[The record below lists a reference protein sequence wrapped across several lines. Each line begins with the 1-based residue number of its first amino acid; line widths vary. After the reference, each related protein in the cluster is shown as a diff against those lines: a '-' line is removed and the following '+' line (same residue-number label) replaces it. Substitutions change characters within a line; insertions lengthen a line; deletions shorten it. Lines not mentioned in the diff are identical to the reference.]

1 MFKSLDEGG
10 HESALTKSTMKDIR
24 GTFIS
29 KTKLPEEDFEAVLP
43 KKGALTGIKTKTGD
57 EKKVEV
63 ILFEGKATFVVY
75 ENLVVPSLRIL
86 HKFPMI
92 YPVFKCD
99 KGALKFIINGNFVLI
114 KAPTSCVLD

>member
-1 MFKSLDEGG
+1 
-10 HESALTKSTMKDIR
+10 MKDIR

-29 KTKLPEEDFEAVLP
+29 RTKLPEEDFEAVLP

-75 ENLVVPSLRIL
+75 
-86 HKFPMI
+86 
-92 YPVFKCD
+92 
-99 KGALKFIINGNFVLI
+99 
-114 KAPTSCVLD
+114 